1 MPKNLCAV
9 CLVIHFGVLSHLM
22 DILDRY
28 LFKSFIKIFVG
39 TLILLVG
46 ISVIVS
52 VIDSLK
58 RFTDNTH
65 GVELLVKYYLTITPS
80 YVTYIVPPALLF
92 ATAFTI
98 SNFNRHFE
106 LTVIM
111 AAGRSFRR
119 ILRPLLIFAALF
131 SVGFFFFN
139 EFVAFPSAYKAV
151 DISYALRNRGENV
164 RLTKSYKL
172 VQLTYRFENRYY
184 TVGRADWIG
193 HSLNGFHLLEL
204 NPQGG
209 VVRIIEA
216 DKASVLTN
224 ESRVWTL
231 SRVHFIHFNAQGD
244 YQRTENY
251 ETYAIEIPESLA
263 SFQNNFVEMDSEE
276 RSVFDAYHIYKKRK
290 ASGGTYSVFL
300 TEVFWHIGYPLIC
313 FFIVY
318 IGGMLG
324 GRIKKGGI
332 ALSIAVSMLFTLLYF
347 FFMYFGNAFGESET
361 LPPFIAGNLSNY
373 ISLALSAWIFWRVDY

>member
-1 MPKNLCAV
+1 
-9 CLVIHFGVLSHLM
+9 M

-28 LFKSFIKIFVG
+28 IFKSFVKVFLG

-46 ISVIVS
+46 ISMIVS

-65 GVELLVKYYLTITPS
+65 GVGLLVKYYLTITPS

-119 ILRPLLIFAALF
+119 ILRPLLIFSALF

-139 EFVAFPSAYKAV
+139 EYVAFPAAYKAV
-151 DISYALRNRGENV
+151 DISYALRNKGDNV
-164 RLTKSYKL
+164 RLTKNYKL
-172 VQLTYRFENRYY
+172 IQLTYRFDKRYY
-184 TVGRADWIG
+184 TVGRADWLNR
-193 HSLNGFHLLEL
+193 SLNGFHMLEL
-204 NPQGG
+204 NAQDGLK
-209 VVRIIEA
+209 RIIEA
-216 DKASVLTN
+216 DVASVRN
-224 ESRVWTL
+224 HESHIWNLHHARL
-231 SRVHFIHFNAQGD
+231 IHFDANGAYQGVS
-244 YQRTENY
+244 NY
-251 ETYAIEIPESLA
+251 DSLLVEIPENLT

-276 RSVFDAYHIYKKRK
+276 RSVFDSYKIYKKRK
-290 ASGGTYSVFL
+290 ASGGEYGVFL
-300 TEVFWHIGYPLIC
+300 TEVFWHIGYPLVC
-313 FFIVY
+313 FFIVF

-324 GRIKKGGI
+324 GRMKKGGI
-332 ALSIAVSMLFTLLYF
+332 AMSIAVSMLFTLGYF

-361 LPPFIAGNLSNY
+361 LPPFIAGNLSNFLSGC
-373 ISLALSAWIFWRVDY
+373 IALWVFWRFDY